1 MDDIKY
7 YTALQDGNLISG
19 SVQDCTPIADQAK
32 AMHNEGFHGSKD
44 MRLAARIPLVC
55 IEAYLAKH
63 GVSYAEFASSQE
75 HKRRLV
81 MDPANAHFRIWAG
94 RF

>member
-1 MDDIKY
+1 MNDIKY
-7 YTALQDGNLISG
+7 YTALQDGALVSG
-19 SVQDCTPIADQAK
+19 SVQDCTPIAEQAK
-32 AMHNEGFHGSKD
+32 AMHNEGFHGSSD
-44 MRLAARIPLVC
+44 MRLAARIPM
-55 IEAYLAKH
+55 IEIEKYLIKT

-94 RF
+94 RL